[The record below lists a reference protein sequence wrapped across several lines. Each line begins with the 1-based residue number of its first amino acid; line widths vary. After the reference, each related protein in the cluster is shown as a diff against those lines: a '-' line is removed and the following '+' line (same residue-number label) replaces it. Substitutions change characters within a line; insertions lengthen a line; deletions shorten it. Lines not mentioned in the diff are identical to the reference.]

1 MPCTPPRQR
10 SAEWTAPST
19 LQAFYSLLRLDK
31 LNMLPTSMLQR
42 VTHEPLADSQSGFVT
57 FSRLWNTLRAKMKH
71 KSAYRVL
78 KRWSSKNHY
87 TGLLW
92 QDPTHGFGLEDI
104 ARHECRGER
113 VVVRVA
119 RGVREVKRDLF
130 SVGIETHQA
139 SLVAFITG
147 KSYMGMGKRAL
158 ECLFPVAAYVEV
170 QCSTFPRR
178 RGGLRTEI
186 AAVAFCT
193 PRSAVTDIR
202 CMLEAGPT
210 IKSGS
215 SSMST
220 LENNVQQSAEHDIS
234 TPGIE
239 NLLET
244 EPTPRIKSSPNS
256 TELNPY
262 TFLTQDNPST
272 QQARDM
278 LQRMRRQVEI
288 FQCALLGPTI
298 PGTTTPKLMTSRAKL
313 DQACAFYRDALVRI
327 KTSYELQ
334 AAGGVHPLCHLVA
347 IDIIMRYLHLTVLV
361 HDEGNADITVS
372 HYLPLCA
379 FSLALK
385 YYGHGLN
392 GYFSLAMHTPM
403 DCDNAGS
410 ESCVSVGEGGALT
423 VWLVRFYNQSPHTR
437 RTPHDPVRMTTLGL
451 TRREWLTFSVID
463 FRINLSPLDLV
474 QELAMLDAR
483 VASSELFCKAS
494 SFLQSNLASVQVFGI
509 DPGLLALCLT
519 QTYACKTARGLASFV
534 ADWCAVEF
542 SEDQIADCMRVIDS
556 YA

>member
-1 MPCTPPRQR
+1 MPCTPPRHR
-10 SAEWTAPST
+10 RAEWTAPIT

-31 LNMLPTSMLQR
+31 LDMLPASMLQR
-42 VTHEPLADSQSGFVT
+42 VTHEPPPDTQSGFVT

-71 KSAYRVL
+71 QSAGRIL
-78 KRWSSKNHY
+78 KKWSSKNHY
-87 TGLLW
+87 SGLLS

-147 KSYMGMGKRAL
+147 RSYLGMGKRAL

-178 RGGLRTEI
+178 RGGLWTEI

-202 CMLEAGPT
+202 CMLEA
-210 IKSGS
+210 
-215 SSMST
+215 SMST
-220 LENNVQQSAEHDIS
+220 FESDAPRSPQHDIS
-234 TPGIE
+234 TPGIQ
-239 NLLET
+239 NLLDT
-244 EPTPRIKSSPNS
+244 EPTPRIESWLNTTTPGIQNMLK
-256 TELNPY
+256 TE
-262 TFLTQDNPST
+262 LTQDHPST

-288 FQCALLGPTI
+288 FQWSLAGPTI
-298 PGTTTPKLMTSRAKL
+298 PGTTTPKLMTSRAKF
-313 DQACAFYRDALVRI
+313 DHACAFYRDALLRI

-347 IDIIMRYLHLTVLV
+347 VDIIMRYLHVTVLV
-361 HDEGNADITVS
+361 HDEADADITVS

-392 GYFSLAMHTPM
+392 GSFSLAMHTPM
-403 DCDNAGS
+403 DCDNAGA
-410 ESCVSVGEGGALT
+410 ESCVSVGEGGPLT
-423 VWLVRFYNQSPHTR
+423 VWLVRFYNQSPHAQ
-437 RTPHDPVRMTTLGL
+437 RTPYDPVRMTALGL
-451 TRREWLTFSVID
+451 TRREWLTFRIID

-474 QELAMLDAR
+474 QELTMLDAR

-494 SFLQSNLASVQVFGI
+494 SFLQSNLASAQVFGV

-534 ADWCAVEF
+534 AAWCAEEF
-542 SEDQIADCMRVIDS
+542 TQDEIAHCMRVIDS